1 VENGIANGYAWEY
14 RSNMMQ
20 PHEELFQR
28 LQSLAELNGLIGQT
42 ENLYLDC
49 KIWPQKDEEAQR
61 VLAKALCGFA
71 NADGGVIVIG
81 LEARAGGSKY
91 DADVIQRAVPVS
103 DAISVKSRVE
113 GLVGDLVE
121 PRLQG
126 VLVAAVSDT
135 PGSTTGFVLIA
146 VPPTEGSPCRSRK
159 QREFY
164 QRITSGTYP
173 MEYFQIADMFGKRH
187 RPQLHLC
194 LKEGR
199 WCPAGEIY
207 ERELTLGIEN
217 RGRAIARFPSV
228 RFQRVPG
235 INLNAYGIDGNMRFG
250 LPLQPTEPELVV
262 FGGGADHVI
271 YPGTVLKIAKLDQR
285 AKASG
290 WVRASDGRQAFY
302 FEEYTLT
309 AELSA
314 DEMPVTKDSKTIPKM
329 EIPS

>member
-1 VENGIANGYAWEY
+1 
-14 RSNMMQ
+14 MMP
-20 PHEELFQR
+20 PHEELFRR
-28 LQSLAELNGLIGQT
+28 LQSLAELDGLVGQP

-126 VLVAAVSDT
+126 VLVAVVSDT
-135 PGSTTGFVLIA
+135 PGSKSGFVLVA

-164 QRITSGTYP
+164 QRITAGTYP

-187 RPQLHLC
+187 RPQLHLW
-194 LKEGR
+194 LEAGR
-199 WCPAGEIY
+199 HRLDGQVY

-217 RGRAIARFPSV
+217 RGRAVARFPSV

-235 INLNAYGIDGNMRFG
+235 INLNPYGIDGNMRFG
-250 LPLQPTEPELVV
+250 LPLQPTEPELIV

-271 YPGTVLKIAKLDQR
+271 YPETVLKIAKLDQR

-290 WVRASDGRQAFY
+290 WVRVGDGRQEFY

-309 AELSA
+309 AKLSA
-314 DEMPVTKDSKTIPKM
+314 DEMAVTKDSKTIPKM
-329 EIPS
+329 EIHS

>member
-1 VENGIANGYAWEY
+1 MIL
-14 RSNMMQ
+14 
-20 PHEELFQR
+20 PHDELFQR

-91 DADVIQRAVPVS
+91 DAYVIQRSVPVS

-121 PRLQG
+121 PRLEG
-126 VLVAAVSDT
+126 VLVAAVSDV
-135 PGSTTGFVLIA
+135 PGSNTGFVLVA
-146 VPPTEGSPCRSRK
+146 VPPTQGLPCRSRK
-159 QREFY
+159 HRDFY
-164 QRITSGTYP
+164 QRITAGTYP

-187 RPQLHLC
+187 RPELHLC
-194 LKEGR
+194 LEEGQFR
-199 WCPAGEIY
+199 LEGQIY

-217 RGRAIARFPSV
+217 RGRAVARFPSV

-235 INLNAYGIDGNMRFG
+235 INVNSYGIDGNMRFG

-285 AKASG
+285 AKASSWARVG
-290 WVRASDGRQAFY
+290 DGRLEYY

-309 AELSA
+309 VELSA
-314 DEMPVTKDSKTIPKM
+314 DEIPVTKDSKTIPKL
-329 EIPS
+329 EIHS

>member
-1 VENGIANGYAWEY
+1 
-14 RSNMMQ
+14 ML
-20 PHEELFQR
+20 PHVELFRR

-49 KIWPQKDEEAQR
+49 KIWPQKDEDAQR

-71 NADGGVIVIG
+71 NADGGVVVIG
-81 LEARAGGSKY
+81 LDARSGGNKY
-91 DADVIQRAVPVS
+91 DADVIQGAAPVS
-103 DAISVKSRVE
+103 DAISVKSRIE
-113 GLVGDLVE
+113 ALVGDLVE
-121 PRLQG
+121 PRLEG
-126 VLVAAVSDT
+126 VLVAALSDT
-135 PGSTTGFVLIA
+135 PGSTTGFVLVA
-146 VPPTEGSPCRSRK
+146 VPPTDGPPCRSRK

-164 QRITSGTYP
+164 QRITAGTYP

-187 RPQLHLC
+187 RPHLRLC
-194 LKEGR
+194 LEEGR
-199 WCPAGEIY
+199 FRLDGQVY

-217 RGRAIARFPSV
+217 CGRAVARFPSV
-228 RFQRVPG
+228 RFKRVPG
-235 INLNAYGIDGNMRFG
+235 INVNHYGIDGNMRFG

-290 WVRASDGRQAFY
+290 WVRVGDSNQEYY
-302 FEEYTLT
+302 FEVYTLM

-314 DEMPVTKDSKTIPKM
+314 NEIPVTKDSRTIPRKD
-329 EIPS
+329 IH